1 MKLLAKIVVAVIA
14 NAVALFLATTY
25 IPGFVLAGGPTQI
38 AWMAA
43 VLTALNFFLK
53 PLLTLFLGPVIIIT
67 LGLGL
72 IVVNAFILYILDIL
86 SKNLT
91 IETIPALLYATIL
104 VGAVNF
110 IFHLATAE

>member
-1 MKLLAKIVVAVIA
+1 MKLLAKIIVAVIA
-14 NAVALFLATTY
+14 NAIALFAAATY
-25 IPGFVLAGGPTQI
+25 ISGFELEGGIEQVVGI
-38 AWMAA
+38 AL

-53 PLLTLFLGPVIIIT
+53 PVLTLVLGPVIILT

-72 IVVNAFILYILDIL
+72 LLVNALILYILDII

-104 VGAVNF
+104 VGVVNF
-110 IFHLATAE
+110 VFHLATK